1 MPLRCL
7 DAQLREFID
16 VLQTKPLPK
25 TVHPPRS
32 QASGAT
38 GNRILASLPEAD
50 FQRLK
55 PHLEWVDM
63 PLGQVLVEPGA
74 LLTHAYFPAT
84 VIVSL
89 LYVMDDG
96 ESAEIALV
104 GNDGVLGVTLF
115 MGGNSS
121 TIRAVVQSAGKG
133 WRMPASA
140 FMAEVARG
148 GPTLRA
154 LLLYTQSLL
163 TQMTQTAACN
173 RHHTL
178 EQQFCR
184 WLLMSASRPAEPAV
198 PRGDLS
204 SPAKPVLLKSFDRL
218 TGAEMV
224 MTQKLIAKMLGVR
237 SDEVTASATALEA
250 TGAISYRD
258 GHVKLL
264 DRDALE
270 RASCECYGVVKRECG
285 RLMPELARQAA

>member
-1 MPLRCL
+1 MRGAGPRSFAN
-7 DAQLREFID
+7 AQTGCRHAGTVSRRAAPEFIN
-16 VLQTKPLPK
+16 VLQTQPLSK

-32 QASGAT
+32 QANGAT
-38 GNRILASLPEAD
+38 GNRILASLPELD

-55 PHLEWVDM
+55 PHLEWVDL

-74 LLTHAYFPAT
+74 VLTHACFPAT
-84 VIVSL
+84 AIVSL

-96 ESAEIALV
+96 DSAEIALV

-121 TIRAVVQSAGKG
+121 TIRAVVQSAGQG

-140 FMAEVARG
+140 FLAEVARG

-184 WLLMSASRPAEPAV
+184 WLLMS
-198 PRGDLS
+198 
-204 SPAKPVLLKSFDRL
+204 FDRL

-224 MTQKLIAKMLGVR
+224 MTQKLIAKMLGVK
-237 SDEVTASATALEA
+237 SEEVTASATALEA

-258 GHVKLL
+258 GHIKLL
-264 DRDALE
+264 DRVALE
-270 RASCECYGVVKRECG
+270 HASCECYDVVKRECD
-285 RLMPELARQAA
+285 RLMPVPARQAA